1 MSPRH
6 LVLLLV
12 PCLALCA
19 PPRAEAQFR
28 VLETRDLRLVS
39 YTAAHDFIVEHLARC
54 FENALRFHRRTF
66 DYEPSE
72 KITLILEDFGDM
84 ASGGANTRPFN
95 LMGIGLAP
103 FDYSYETMPPVE
115 RMSMMMNH
123 ELAHI
128 ATMDK
133 PSPSNRLFRALFGG
147 KVTPVAEAPESML
160 WAYLTSPRWNSPRWF
175 IEGIAVFMETWMNGG
190 LGRALGAYDEMMFR
204 TMVRDGAELY
214 DVVGLEAEAGK
225 VDFQVGASAYLYGT
239 RFVSWLALTRTPDRL
254 LAWMRQTDSSRNHFG
269 AQFRQVYGESISS
282 AWRNWQAW
290 ERDWQ
295 RRNLDSVR
303 ANPITPL
310 RAITDRAL
318 GSVSRAYVDAAR
330 RTLYAA
336 VNAPGQTAH
345 LAAIDLATGAH
356 RRLAHI
362 RGGTLYSVAS
372 LAHDPDAGVL
382 FYTTDNNQWR
392 DLACLELATGRTR
405 TLLTDARI
413 GDLAFNRVDKSIWGV
428 RHFNGI
434 STLVRIP
441 APYTEWYTVHAFAY
455 GEDLYDID
463 VSPDGRF
470 LSAALGDVT
479 SRQRLVEMKVED
491 LLRGEAAPVEL
502 YDFDVSAPAN
512 FAYGPDGKHLY
523 GSTYYSGVSN
533 IVRYDRAARTMEW
546 LSNAESGLFRP
557 VPLGGDSLVAFHFT
571 AKGFQPVMLA
581 ERPVENVNAIRYLGQ
596 DIVTKYPALREW
608 TLPPPSPARI
618 PLDSLVTYRGEY
630 APLANVA
637 LASVH
642 PVVQGYKEFLA
653 YGVRFSLSD
662 PIMFHRLDLSAT
674 YTPNAVLPADER
686 LHAMLQYRYINW
698 NLQASWNPADFYD
711 LAGPTKTGRRGAFLR
726 LGYTG
731 HLLFDEPEEMRWSL
745 TGGAY
750 WRLDRLPDYQNVR
763 ASADHFYSARATLD
777 YSRLERSLGAVE
789 PELGV
794 TWGIALPA
802 SFIGGKAFPQAGAHA
817 SLGTLLPI
825 DHSSVWLRVAA
836 GKSFGDRADPL
847 ANFYLGGFGNNWLDH
862 QEIWRFRE
870 PLSFPGLDIN
880 EAGGNSFAKTTVEW
894 TLPPVHFRSF
904 GLPALYCNWMRLL
917 LFSSAL
923 ATDLDRADL
932 DRRAHLNAGAQLDL
946 RLVVFSAF
954 ETTLSLGYAHAFA
967 RDRHP
972 SREFM
977 VSLKIL

>member
-6 LVLLLV
+6 LVLLLL
-12 PCLALCA
+12 PCLALCTA
-19 PPRAEAQFR
+19 PRAAAQFR
-28 VLETRDLRLVS
+28 VLETPDLRLVS
-39 YTAAHDFIVEHLARC
+39 YTAAHDYLVDHLARC

-66 DYEPSE
+66 DYTPSE

-95 LMGIGLAP
+95 LMGIGIAP

-133 PSPSNRLFRALFGG
+133 PSPSNRLFRTLFGG

-204 TMVRDGAELY
+204 TMVRDGADLY

-254 LAWMRQTDSSRNHFG
+254 LAWMRQTDSSRNHFA
-269 AQFRQVYGESISS
+269 AQFRHVYGESISS
-282 AWRNWQAW
+282 AWRSWQAW

-310 RAITDRAL
+310 RSVTDRAL
-318 GSVSRAYVDAAR
+318 GSVSRAYVDPRR

-345 LAAIDLATGAH
+345 LAAIDLASGAH

-392 DLACLELATGRTR
+392 DLACLDLATGRTR
-405 TLLTDARI
+405 TLLTDARV
-413 GDLAFNRVDKSIWGV
+413 GDLAFNRADRSLWGV

-441 APYTEWYTVHAFAY
+441 APYTEWKTVHAFPY

-463 VSPDGRF
+463 ISPDGRF

-491 LLRGEAAPVEL
+491 LLRGTAAPEEL

-533 IVRYDRAARTMEW
+533 IVRYDRAVRTMEW

-596 DIVTKYPALREW
+596 EIVTQYPALREW

-642 PVVQGYKEFLA
+642 PVVQGYKEFAAFGLRA
-653 YGVRFSLSD
+653 TFGD
-662 PIMFHRLDLSAT
+662 PVLFHRLDVTAS

-686 LHAMLQYRYINW
+686 LHAALQYRYVNW
-698 NLQASWNPADFYD
+698 SFSASWNAADFYD
-711 LAGPTKTGRRGAFLR
+711 LAGPVKTGRRGAALR
-726 LGYTG
+726 IGYAD
-731 HLLFDEPEEMRWSL
+731 HLLYDEPEILRWSAEAA
-745 TGGAY
+745 GY
-750 WRLDRLPDYQNVR
+750 WRLDRLPDYQNIVAR
-763 ASADHFYSARATLD
+763 YDHFYTVRAALD
-777 YSRLERSLGAVE
+777 YTAYERSLGAVE
-789 PELGV
+789 PELGFA
-794 TWGIALPA
+794 WNLSLPT
-802 SFIGGKAFPQAGAHA
+802 SIIGTRVHPLAAAQAAAGK
-817 SLGTLLPI
+817 LLPI
-825 DHSSVWLRVAA
+825 DHSSLWLRVAA
-836 GKSFGDRADPL
+836 GKGFGAWDDPH
-847 ANFYLGGFGNNWLDH
+847 ARFYFGGFGNNWLDH
-862 QEIWRFRE
+862 REIWRYRE
-870 PLSFPGLDIN
+870 LASLPGRALN
-880 EAGGNSFAKTTVEW
+880 EAGGNTFAKATVEW

-904 GLPALYCNWMRLL
+904 GLPALYCNWARVA
-917 LFSSAL
+917 LF
-923 ATDLDRADL
+923 ATTLGTDVDRAAA
-932 DRRAHLNAGAQLDL
+932 RRVHASTGLQLDF
-946 RLVVFSAF
+946 RLVALSSL
-954 ETTLSLGYAHAFA
+954 ETTLSLGAAAAYERGRRPAT
-967 RDRHP
+967 
-972 SREFM
+972 EFM